1 MTISLSLIQKVSI
14 TVTQN
19 CAINYVQHPHK
30 KTLDSHKKTLE
41 H

>member
-1 MTISLSLIQKVSI
+1 VSI
-14 TVTQN
+14 TVKITQN
-19 CAINYVQHPHK
+19 CAINYVQLTHK

>member
-1 MTISLSLIQKVSI
+1 M
-14 TVTQN
+14 
-19 CAINYVQHPHK
+19 NYPQLTHKKTLDSHK